1 MAKISNIMICFRNF
15 TILCHVGYTILSEQ
29 CSQNNSPIIKTNPFK
44 VTKCKKEWWI
54 FRPKWANKRQRFFSL
69 LKIRTKIHITNK
81 TNIAL
86 FSGIGIFGRSIQE
99 IEWTNIKIKCYINWF
114 LLKYFK
120 VLYCDIEKNQ
130 FVHGSDT
137 ASASR
142 STWCIIRSNDIFYE
156 M

>member
-1 MAKISNIMICFRNF
+1 MAKISWFVLEISRFFVMLVLLF
-15 TILCHVGYTILSEQ
+15 LSEQ

-54 FRPKWANKRQRFFSL
+54 FRPKWANKRQRFFSN
-69 LKIRTKIHITNK
+69 KDTHYKYTNK

-86 FSGIGIFGRSIQE
+86 LSGIGIFGRSIQE

-156 M
+156 I